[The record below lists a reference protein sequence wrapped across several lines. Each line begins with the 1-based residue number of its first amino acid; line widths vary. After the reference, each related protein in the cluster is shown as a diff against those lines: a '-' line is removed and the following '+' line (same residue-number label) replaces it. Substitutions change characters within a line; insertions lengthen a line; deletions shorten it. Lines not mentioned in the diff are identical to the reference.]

1 MVVKLGRGVTAGT
14 GVPLDRRSE
23 LRALAKLL
31 KLATDRALGVVGTK
45 RIPDAATTEARG
57 VSGVTVGWT
66 EGAILNAA
74 ELRAVTVA
82 SVTSRACARRIC
94 PTVLA

>member
-1 MVVKLGRGVTAGT
+1 MVVKLGLGVTAGT

-23 LRALAKLL
+23 LRALATLL

-57 VSGVTVGWT
+57 VTVGWT
-66 EGAILNAA
+66 EGVILSAA

-94 PTVLA
+94 PTVLV

>member
-1 MVVKLGRGVTAGT
+1 MVVKLGLGVTAGT
-14 GVPLDRRSE
+14 RVPLDRRSE
-23 LRALAKLL
+23 LRALGTLL

-45 RIPDAATTEARG
+45 RIADAATTEARG